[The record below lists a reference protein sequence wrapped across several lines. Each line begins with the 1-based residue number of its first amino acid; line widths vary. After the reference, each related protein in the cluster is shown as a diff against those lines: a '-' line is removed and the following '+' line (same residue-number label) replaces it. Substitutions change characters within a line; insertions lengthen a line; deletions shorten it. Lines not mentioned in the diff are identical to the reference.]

1 MLKLIL
7 LVPALVLLALGS
19 EGLFHAARGR
29 QQAIVTCDEFARA
42 RPTSIRVRVTGCE
55 PDYAHA
61 AYRESGTT
69 LEELFLP
76 VRPAGQPTRPA
87 TIVVAT
93 SDPAALAIAQRVLG
107 GTATSDQS
115 LAAMKRVADYLGLS
129 IAVDGVVRAGSIER
143 LRSRRILSR
152 LAESVA
158 ADAVVV
164 DLRATPDLLRSSLAL
179 AAGVALV
186 VVVWLLM
193 RQPTARPTTVPAAPP
208 AAAVAGGQTGVGV
221 VPERGQSGDK
231 ERPELDQS
239 ATSVGPARGQSGAR
253 VEPEW
258 GQTGVGVESDPKA
271 EEPRVTVMLP
281 KLLLLKVD
289 VLAGPEA
296 VESAA
301 PLGGRNEVTA
311 ILAGV
316 IPGLESVGGTRVL
329 ARPDG
334 AIKLDIGTQ
343 DPVATV
349 VAEVHGQAGV
359 ALIKELLLMTGWR
372 AFAPK
377 TGLFVS
383 TDDLES
389 LAALATELKD
399 S

>member
-1 MLKLIL
+1 
-7 LVPALVLLALGS
+7 VLLALGS

-42 RPTSIRVRVTGCE
+42 RPSSIRVRVSGCE

-93 SDPAALAIAQRVLG
+93 SDPAALAIARRVLG
-107 GTATSDQS
+107 GTATSEQS

-193 RQPTARPTTVPAAPP
+193 RRPTSRPTTVAAAPS
-208 AAAVAGGQTGVGV
+208 AAAIAGGQTGVGVGSEWGQTGVGV
-221 VPERGQSGDK
+221 VPEWGQSGDK
-231 ERPELDQS
+231 ERPEWDQR
-239 ATSVGPARGQSGAR
+239 ATSVAPARGQSGAR
-253 VEPEW
+253 VGPEW
-258 GQTGVGVESDPKA
+258 GQTGVGVESDPR
-271 EEPRVTVMLP
+271 EPRVTVMLP
-281 KLLLLKVD
+281 KLLLLNVD

-301 PLGGRNEVTA
+301 PLGGRNDVTA

-329 ARPDG
+329 ARADG
-334 AIKLDIGTQ
+334 SIKLDIGTQ

-383 TDDLES
+383 TEDLES